1 MVLVGLFFNY
11 FYASCFLSFGA
22 DIVSFN
28 DSKEFKTKKSAAY
41 GIGSKTRAKYSLI
54 KFSENVGGLNNEW
67 RVLNSRE
74 KLYDRCIVTLYSF
87 LSRK

>member
-1 MVLVGLFFNY
+1 MLP
-11 FYASCFLSFGA
+11 AFLSFGA

-28 DSKEFKTKKSAAY
+28 DSKEFKKKSAAY
-41 GIGSKTRAKYSLI
+41 GISSKTRAKYSLI

-74 KLYDRCIVTLYSF
+74 KTCDRCIVTLYSF
-87 LSRK
+87 LSPK